1 MLFAAHTRN
10 STGSG
15 TLLAEIFSDP
25 ISASV
30 SKNFAADVDW
40 IETFAL
46 LYEKDTRNPA
56 VHRSDAD
63 SF

>member
-10 STGSG
+10 LIGRR
-15 TLLAEIFSDP
+15 TLLAQIFSDP
-25 ISASV
+25 ITASV
-30 SKNFAADVDW
+30 SENFAADVDG